1 MATEFEIDF
10 EGYKLQFGNDK
21 STAKSGIYC
30 VYRCVFDSENNK
42 VLLKKLIYIGE
53 SKNVNE
59 RLANHNRFED
69 WSKSLKT
76 GEVLCYTF
84 GAVPPEHRERCE
96 AAMIFR
102 HKPEFNSE
110 HTEEFNHK
118 PSTIVLTG
126 RTQFLD
132 TRFTVEPTTA

>member
-10 EGYKLQFGNDK
+10 EGYFLKFGELEK
-21 STAKSGIYC
+21 ASKSGIYC
-30 VYRCVFDSENNK
+30 IYRCIYNTEKDTVS
-42 VLLKKLIYIGE
+42 LKKLIYIGE

-59 RLANHNRFED
+59 RLAKHDRWED

-84 GAVPPEHRERCE
+84 GTVPPEHRERCE
-96 AAMIFR
+96 AAMIFH

-118 PSTIVLTG
+118 PCTIVLTG
-126 RTQFLD
+126 RTHFLD